1 LVSTNATGTLLG
13 GRVVRAVVVD
23 DDERLLGV
31 IKRGLKLHGF
41 DVRTFSDPQEG
52 LEFLESNQADVAVL
66 DVMMPDIDGVS
77 LCRQLRRT
85 QSIPILMLSAR
96 DTVPDRILGLES
108 GADDYVTKPF
118 EIAEL
123 AARLRALLRRTER
136 ESPDEQL
143 TYADVVLDSRR
154 RIATR
159 DGDALALTP
168 IEYRLL
174 EYFMRN
180 PEVALRR
187 EAVLLNVWGYE
198 GGESNYL
205 DVHVRHLRE
214 KLEANGR
221 PRLIQ
226 TVRSFGYTLQ
236 QQA

>member
-1 LVSTNATGTLLG
+1 
-13 GRVVRAVVVD
+13 VVRAVVVD

-41 DVRTFSDPQEG
+41 DVRTFSDPEEG
-52 LEFLESNQADVAVL
+52 LDFLESNQADVVVL
-66 DVMMPDIDGVS
+66 DVMMPELDGVS
-77 LCRQLRRT
+77 LCRRLRRT

-123 AARLRALLRRTER
+123 AARLRALLRRAER

-143 TYADVVLDSRR
+143 SYADVVLDSRR

-159 DGDALALTP
+159 GGGALALTP

-180 PEVALRR
+180 PEAALRR

-236 QQA
+236 QQP

>member
-1 LVSTNATGTLLG
+1 MVSTNATGTLLG